1 MRRVAAA
8 VLLSLGVFAIVLAA
22 LLRFYVHD
30 KLAVAP
36 LDPEST
42 TVSQGGGMTVFYP
55 GTFTQRTD
63 ATVTATRI
71 IRGSLTAPEVK
82 VDGDL
87 ALWRVGLV
95 LQDDK
100 DVLVSATEEQVCVD
114 RRTAESLAK
123 CSNQRIDDDIS
134 VVHSGLAYKFPF
146 NTEKKDYP
154 YFDLNSR
161 ASTPP
166 MKFDGED
173 KVNGLPVYRFVQ
185 KIPAV
190 KIQDR
195 EVPGSLVKST
205 EASVTA
211 ARMYE
216 NTRTVWVEPY
226 SGLIVKGQEEV
237 RQWLRGPDGTDGQV
251 LLAGTL
257 GFTQETVQNQVAD
270 GEEARNKLRMIQF
283 TGPLVLL
290 AVGLL
295 LIVGGVFLLP
305 RRRRGGSGDGAEP
318 PREPRFRRGQTIEKA
333 SA

>member
-1 MRRVAAA
+1 LRRVAAA

-71 IRGSLTAPEVK
+71 IRGSLTAPEVY
-82 VDGDL
+82 VNGDV
-87 ALWRVGLV
+87 AFWRVGLV
-95 LQDDK
+95 LEDEK
-100 DVLVSATEEQVCVD
+100 GVLVTATEEQVCVD

-123 CSNQRIDDDIS
+123 CSNQRLNEDTE

-154 YFDLNSR
+154 YFDINTR
-161 ASTPP
+161 ESTPP
-166 MKFDGED
+166 MKFNGED
-173 KVNGLPVYRFVQ
+173 KINGLPVYRFVQ
-185 KIPAV
+185 RIPAV
-190 KIQDR
+190 RLDDR
-195 EVPGSLVKST
+195 DVPGSLVKST
-205 EASVTA
+205 ESSVKA

-226 SGLIVKGQEEV
+226 SGLIVKGQEEL

-257 GFTQETVQNQVAD
+257 AFTQDTIANQVED
-270 GEEARNKLRMIQF
+270 GEEARTKLRLIQF

-290 AVGLL
+290 VVGLL
-295 LIVGGVFLLP
+295 LIVGGVLLFP
-305 RRRRGGSGDGAEP
+305 RKRRGTGTPVEP
-318 PREPRFRRGQTIEKA
+318 PTEPRFRRGQPIEKA